1 MKLTAQERALE
12 KVVRKEHPG
21 LLDNLPGEK
30 KQKLLRFLQSIP
42 PEQIERNLVLTQTTT
57 QITSSPVPP
66 AELLIG
72 YNSAFPDGANRLFTL
87 VENQSAHR
95 QRIEDKVVNEQLAQ
109 SKRGQIFA
117 FICAIFFGSLAG
129 YLAVKGFSHLAGLIV
144 TVLITSL
151 VGAFIWGQKSQTR
164 SLDKKNP
171 DKPATG
177 KKK

>member
-21 LLDNLPGEK
+21 LLDNLSGEK
-30 KQKLLRFLQSIP
+30 KQKLLRFLQSLP
-42 PEQIERNLVLTQTTT
+42 AERIEGKLLLTQTTT

-66 AELLIG
+66 AELLHG
-72 YNSAFPDGANRLFTL
+72 YNSAFPDGANRLFSL

-95 QRIEDKVVNEQLAQ
+95 QRIEDKVVSEQLAQ

-117 FICAIFFGSLAG
+117 LICALFFGSLAT
-129 YLAVKGFSHLAGLIV
+129 YLAVTGSEKLAGTIFG
-144 TVLITSL
+144 VLITSL

-171 DKPATG
+171 DKPAKG
-177 KKK
+177 KKE